1 MHGDPFKTPEVST
14 LMKQYRGAESPAMAA
29 ANTSLSQMLARR
41 EEAKAG
47 TREGGMGGGASGG
60 SELQNSRECFSQSP
74 SFKASF
80 KASAGDSCVL
90 ERGKMPVK
98 EVNRALNSTRDHRVE
113 GVEGAG
119 PDVTAAAASSDVC
132 RGGGGGGSEGVWGEL
147 NHVMQTAHL
156 KG

>member
-14 LMKQYRGAESPAMAA
+14 LMKQYRGAEFPAMAA
-29 ANTSLSQMLARR
+29 SNTSLSQMLARR

-47 TREGGMGGGASGG
+47 TRDGGMGGGASGG
-60 SELQNSRECFSQSP
+60 SELRNSRECFSQSP

-80 KASAGDSCVL
+80 KDSCAL

-98 EVNRALNSTRDHRVE
+98 EVNRALNSTRDHRVVE

-119 PDVTAAAASSDVC
+119 PDVTAAAASSDMC
-132 RGGGGGGSEGVWGEL
+132 RGGGGGGGSEGVWGEL